1 MTGVVLCAGRGTRLA
16 PLSERLPKPL
26 IEVAG
31 RPMVHYPLALL
42 RAAGLRRIILNSHH
56 LAAQLEGALGDGL
69 RWGLELGYSREPRL
83 LGTGGGLR
91 HLAPLLDTDLA
102 IVLNTDQITDLD
114 LTLLIAHPRAT
125 GAVATL
131 ACLPSHPTLPHRRLT
146 ERDGWLTGLAPAG
159 SRDGPLFM
167 GCYCLD
173 PILLA
178 RHTPP
183 DPACILR
190 HFLLPE
196 LAAGGR
202 VALYPH
208 PGFWLDTGD
217 FGAITRAE
225 AALAAG
231 LTVPTLD

>member
-16 PLSERLPKPL
+16 PLTEQTPKPL
-26 IEVAG
+26 VAVAG

-42 RAAGLRRIILNSHH
+42 RGAGIRRIVLNSHH
-56 LAAQLEGALGDGL
+56 LAHQLEATLGDGH
-69 RWGLELGYSREPRL
+69 RWGLELRYSREPRL

-91 HLAPLLDTDLA
+91 HLAPLLNGDLA
-102 IVLNTDQITDLD
+102 VVLNTDQITDLD
-114 LTLLIAHPRAT
+114 LTALIAHHRAT
-125 GAVATL
+125 GATATL
-131 ACLPSHPTLPHRRLT
+131 ACLPGHPTLPHRRLA
-146 ERDGWLTGLAPAG
+146 EANGRLTGLAPAG

-173 PILLA
+173 PALLA

-196 LAAGGR
+196 VAAGGH
-202 VALYPH
+202 VAIYHH
-208 PGFWLDTGD
+208 PGTWLDTGD
-217 FGAITRAE
+217 FDAIARAE
-225 AALAAG
+225 AALAGG
-231 LTVPTLD
+231 LTVETLA